1 MILHIP
7 VSPRHK
13 FIEAVRFGYQ
23 GTVMD
28 NQSLLIFWMS
38 FPDGGRD
45 PDQQKTTEYSIF
57 HNVDKICMSWSCKI
71 VEYKILTSENLAV
84 PLNKCLKSQK
94 IHQSIDFNEYSVKVR
109 KMWSRKAVEKFWS
122 STQPLCLEANHPRKC
137 APRPISLVLEIE
149 YNPPLV
155 HLIIQAIQLHQ
166 DPKILALIE
175 LMMTPLILK

>member
-45 PDQQKTTEYSIF
+45 PDQQKTTE
-57 HNVDKICMSWSCKI
+57 
-71 VEYKILTSENLAV
+71 
-84 PLNKCLKSQK
+84 
-94 IHQSIDFNEYSVKVR
+94 
-109 KMWSRKAVEKFWS
+109 
-122 STQPLCLEANHPRKC
+122 
-137 APRPISLVLEIE
+137 
-149 YNPPLV
+149 
-155 HLIIQAIQLHQ
+155 
-166 DPKILALIE
+166 
-175 LMMTPLILK
+175 